1 MMTIEL
7 SEDLGLP
14 TRSPMRFCA
23 VVVNDTNPERA
34 GFGHT
39 EAAALAYLAK
49 QYRTTHD
56 ELVAGAVIDRIG
68 VR

>member
-1 MMTIEL
+1 MRTIEL

-14 TRSPMRFCA
+14 IRSPMRFCA
-23 VVVNDTNPERA
+23 VVVNDTDPERA

-39 EAAALAYLAK
+39 EEAALAALAK
-49 QYRTTHD
+49 QYRTTRD
-56 ELVAGAVIDRIG
+56 ALVSGATLDRMA

>member
-1 MMTIEL
+1 MKTIEI
-7 SEDLGLP
+7 SEDIGLP

-23 VVVNDTNPERA
+23 VVVNDTDPERA

-49 QYRTTHD
+49 QYRSTYAALID
-56 ELVAGAVIDRIG
+56 GATIERLS